1 MAKNK
6 TTTPV
11 APVAP
16 VKAAPSTGGTT
27 GAYNR
32 LTNLGD
38 FAHPP
43 AKKKGKKK

>member
-6 TTTPV
+6 TITPV

-16 VKAAPSTGGTT
+16 VSAPSTGGTT

-32 LTNLGD
+32 LANLGD